1 MVTWRDSVNYKS
13 SVCDPHKVTDSEGK
27 ICEPENIARNVIKKQ
42 QHGSGER
49 RKEGPCKRGGGT
61 ISSNLTHGKENSG
74 SRETAGR
81 EMAEDLPNV
90 RKLEVRGRKKLQASG
105 GDGAAIL

>member
-49 RKEGPCKRGGGT
+49 RKEGPCKRGGGPSLA
-61 ISSNLTHGKENSG
+61 ISHMGK
-74 SRETAGR
+74 RTVA
-81 EMAEDLPNV
+81 AE
-90 RKLEVRGRKKLQASG
+90 KLLGEKWLKIFLM
-105 GDGAAIL
+105 

>member
-1 MVTWRDSVNYKS
+1 MATWRDSVNYKS

-27 ICEPENIARNVIKKQ
+27 ICEPENIARKVIKKKKNT
-42 QHGSGER
+42 GVG
-49 RKEGPCKRGGGT
+49 KEGRRGPANGGT

-74 SRETAGR
+74 RETDGR